1 MSDRLRPPPR
11 PRGVSRTGT
20 DGDSRLPRGSLTDI
34 VHTAEEPLEILL
46 LLPVGQH
53 GRSGGA
59 AGPAAGT
66 RRAGRGAPTAPLP
79 WEPPPPGT
87 LRQGAWLCKTGG
99 GESSPAISR
108 PPSGAGGCR
117 GVCFASSA
125 PCGGCAAEPRSPRG
139 AGSLSWRGSARAV
152 QNPAAAPGGLVPA
165 QERHSQ
171 RVAPSAST
179 KRPAGNKAV
188 TSGLLPPC
196 RLCPQSSLRAPA
208 SRLGRCR
215 PEHAPSCASARG
227 NETQGQAVL
236 QQRHA
241 SQRPQA
247 LAREASPSFSPCSP
261 AGWVPLAVQSSL
273 CIQLLLTQST
283 FPAGHAH
290 ARTWLQ

>member
-1 MSDRLRPPPR
+1 MQNRGRGVVPR
-11 PRGVSRTGT
+11 HFAPTLGSRGVPRGVLRVLRSV
-20 DGDSRLPRGSLTDI
+20 RGL
-34 VHTAEEPLEILL
+34 
-46 LLPVGQH
+46 
-53 GRSGGA
+53 RC
-59 AGPAAGT
+59 
-66 RRAGRGAPTAPLP
+66 RAPL
-79 WEPPPPGT
+79 
-87 LRQGAWLCKTGG
+87 A
-99 GESSPAISR
+99 SR
-108 PPSGAGGCR
+108 R
-117 GVCFASSA
+117 GVPVLARVS
-125 PCGGCAAEPRSPRG
+125 PCCAEPRCGPGG
-139 AGSLSWRGSARAV
+139 AGTCARAT
-152 QNPAAAPGGLVPA
+152 QPEGGTIR
-165 QERHSQ
+165 QH
-171 RVAPSAST
+171 
-179 KRPAGNKAV
+179 KAGNKAV
-188 TSGLLPPC
+188 TSRLLPPC

-236 QQRHA
+236 QQRHT